1 MAFKPN
7 YRHERSERARSKAA
21 KAQQKLKDREEKAAL
36 RKTGEPEDGTVP
48 EDGAMPE
55 DGERE
60 EGTPED

>member
-36 RKTGEPEDGTVP
+36 RKAGEPEDGAVP
-48 EDGAMPE
+48 EDGTR
-55 DGERE
+55 D

>member
-36 RKTGEPEDGTVP
+36 RKAGEPEDGAVP
-48 EDGAMPE
+48 ADGTT
-55 DGERE
+55 E
-60 EGTPED
+60 EGTSED

>member
-36 RKTGEPEDGTVP
+36 RKAGEPEDGTVP
-48 EDGAMPE
+48 EDGTA
-55 DGERE
+55 G
-60 EGTPED
+60 EGTPEE